1 MDGVDRKILAEL
13 QLDGRLSVTDL
24 AGRVRLSVSRCHRRV
39 RELER
44 AGVIRGYRAV
54 VDAAAVGLGFE
65 VLVFVTLNREDR
77 DTLAAFDQAVAA
89 IPQVV
94 QAQRLFG
101 DPDCLMR
108 VVTADLASYQ
118 RLYEEHLTGLPG
130 VRNLTSTIVMKQIVE
145 DRPLPEQP

>member
-1 MDGVDRKILAEL
+1 MDVMDRRILAKL

-24 AGRVRLSVSRCHRRV
+24 ADRVQLSVSRCDRRV

-44 AGVIRGYRAV
+44 TGVILGYRAV

-65 VLVFVTLNREDR
+65 ALLFVTLRHEDR
-77 DTLAAFDQAVAA
+77 DTLAAFDKAVTA

-94 QAQRLFG
+94 QAIRLFG
-101 DPDCLMR
+101 DPDCLIR

-118 RLYEEHLTGLPG
+118 RLYEEVLTRLPG
-130 VRNLTSTIVMKQIVE
+130 VQNLNSTIVMKQVVE
-145 DRPLPEQP
+145 GRPLPEQP